1 MHLSEMFSTAPTN
14 YKHICQTAVS
24 NHQSYITTSIGQYFT
39 FEKKK
44 KKNNGTIYDHNA
56 YTARRLLM
64 LF

>member
-24 NHQSYITTSIGQYFT
+24 KHQSYITICIGQYFI

-44 KKNNGTIYDHNA
+44 NNNGTIYDHNA